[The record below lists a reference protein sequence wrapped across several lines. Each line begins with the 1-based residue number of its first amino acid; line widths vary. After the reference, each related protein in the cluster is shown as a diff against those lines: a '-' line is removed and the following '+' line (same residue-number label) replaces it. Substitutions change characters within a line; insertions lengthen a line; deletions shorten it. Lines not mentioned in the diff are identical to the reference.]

1 MAITTRSMAS
11 MRRRASRS
19 DAKSCKPL
27 PKVRAP
33 VKNCKRRCCDKPL
46 PAVPPP
52 VVSDSES
59 AELLENDGECKYPD
73 ADILP
78 KYQDTAPFDI
88 LHAELANYPCDKCG
102 KRSPR
107 GFYLRHNDALS
118 RNGLD
123 DCWCEQCM
131 VEVVAPFAYTDRD
144 YLARFMDQWTRVEP
158 RRENG
163 PPFVSKRADQLQYA
177 CCMCEHVPE
186 KVAYRVKEDE
196 SIGTKPGIYCE
207 PCANREIVYLVRRA
221 SEFETLGAYWTRE
234 QLAAKG
240 EEVAK
245 RFERDPELSKICAS
259 IAPYFNTSFYSHRLY
274 VMKCSR
280 KTKAGTSCKNKARTG
295 LKTCA
300 SHAAASKKKRHAA
313 RAFEAPDYDPYYVVP
328 HDRAEYL
335 PPKQFSGGAVRRNR
349 SGAKKYRPYP
359 PTQFKSQPWYD
370 PAGPFSSHEP
380 PTYESG

>member
-1 MAITTRSMAS
+1 MAICHQMG
-11 MRRRASRS
+11 S
-19 DAKSCKPL
+19 DDHGTLCTVGSHGREPTGKQP
-27 PKVRAP
+27 
-33 VKNCKRRCCDKPL
+33 
-46 PAVPPP
+46 
-52 VVSDSES
+52 ES
-59 AELLENDGECKYPD
+59 AELLENDGECKYTD

-88 LHAELANYPCDKCG
+88 FHAELANYPCDRKCG

-158 RRENG
+158 RRENA
-163 PPFVSKRADQLQYA
+163 PPFVSKRADQLHYA

-196 SIGTKPGIYCE
+196 SVGTKPGIYCE

-221 SEFETLGAYWTRE
+221 SEFETLGTYWTRE

-259 IAPYFNTSFYSHRLY
+259 IAPYFNTPFYSQWPPKGCQSCFRTFHHHEMSCYFTYIPQLKAMGVACHHCARNAKEKALLKFDGFNMYNSLKYYNESTPCDQLSRRLQRAP
-274 VMKCSR
+274 VGRRLAHLLTSL
-280 KTKAGTSCKNKARTG
+280 GTS
-295 LKTCA
+295 
-300 SHAAASKKKRHAA
+300 
-313 RAFEAPDYDPYYVVP
+313 
-328 HDRAEYL
+328 
-335 PPKQFSGGAVRRNR
+335 
-349 SGAKKYRPYP
+349 
-359 PTQFKSQPWYD
+359 
-370 PAGPFSSHEP
+370 
-380 PTYESG
+380 